1 MSKKSVLVFFVILA
15 VLISGCQ
22 SATAEPMAAPTD
34 TAIPAPTDLPEPTRT
49 SQPTAT
55 PVQTVFTDD
64 FSSDSGM
71 WGKCEHCELKDG
83 SLIFGPYK
91 PVGSGTDQL
100 FYLVCEACGL
110 HPYYRVSAD
119 VTYSDG
125 YGADRTFGIMAGLT
139 EGKNF
144 IGAGTVSTST
154 HALYET
160 FDFGAKAWGGTNFAK
175 FSAVHP
181 GSQTNRIEV
190 EIKPALRNHGDITVR
205 VNGTEVI
212 VLEDQYVEPTWV
224 GLYLGWHSVAIAYD
238 NFEYENLS
246 SK

>member
-1 MSKKSVLVFFVILA
+1 MYLKLVSVIFIVSA
-15 VLISGCQ
+15 VLLSGCQ
-22 SATAEPMAAPTD
+22 GANVGTELPPTN
-34 TAIPAPTDLPEPTRT
+34 TVAPAPTNTPEPTRT
-49 SQPTAT
+49 PKPTAT
-55 PVQTVFTDD
+55 PEQRIFTDE
-64 FSSDSGM
+64 FSSDSGI
-71 WGKCEHCELKDG
+71 WGECEHCEMKDG
-83 SLIFGPYK
+83 SLIFGPYE

-100 FYLVCEACGL
+100 FYMICEACGL

-119 VTYSDG
+119 VTYADG

-144 IGAGTVSTST
+144 IGAGTVTTST

-160 FDFGAKAWGGTNFAK
+160 FDFNAKAWGGTNFKK

-190 EIKPALRNHGDITVR
+190 EIKPALLNQGDITVR
-205 VNGTEVI
+205 VNGVDVI
-212 VLEDQYVEPTWV
+212 VFEDQYVEPTWA

-238 NFEYENLS
+238 NFEYEKLS